1 MIKTA
6 FRFTLALVAVA
17 AHAAELYVS
26 PTGND
31 AGPGTLAA
39 PWKTLQRAAN
49 TAQPGDVVYVRGGKY
64 AERVKF
70 NVSGTA
76 EAPIVFANYE
86 GETPVFDLTG
96 VTPTAASQAIFHLAG
111 RSYLTIRGF
120 ELCNLRTT
128 STAVVPMGIHVEGG
142 GRGVRLERN
151 RIHHIE
157 HNYAVKRK
165 FTANA
170 HGIAVYGNAAT
181 PIEELTIDGNEVSFL
196 RLGASE
202 AVVINGNVS
211 GFAVTNNLVH
221 DCNNIGIDLIGY
233 EGTSPVAA
241 LDRARNGRV
250 AGNIV
255 WRIDS
260 TTNPA
265 YGGSFTTGGGERAAA
280 GIYVDGGTQIVIE
293 RNHVH
298 ASNYGIELASEHGHG
313 RTDFVTIRN
322 NLIRHNQMAG
332 VILGGYDHKRGATEN
347 CVIANNTIYQNDT
360 STGYAGQVNF
370 QFYVRNNTFVNNV
383 VWAAKKT
390 RELLVHYPDASGA
403 TAVQKEFGAGNVFS
417 HNQYFAVGG
426 TPANLVFEVYTRG
439 AHRAFTGLAAWQA
452 SGLVS
457 GDVASSVGDP
467 RFTVPTPGATAGV
480 GEFLPAP
487 ASPLIDAGS
496 PSSIPGPVELD
507 LAGNARLNGLGIDR
521 GALER

>member
-1 MIKTA
+1 MKSP
-6 FRFTLALVAVA
+6 FWFLLALGAVVG
-17 AHAAELYVS
+17 HAAELYVG
-26 PTGND
+26 PAGQD
-31 AGPGTLAA
+31 ANPGSLAA

-49 TAQPGDVVYVRGGKY
+49 AAQPGDTVYVRGGTY

-76 EAPIVFANYE
+76 SAPIVFTNYA
-86 GETPVFDLTG
+86 GETPVFDLNG
-96 VTPTAASQAIFHLAG
+96 VAPTAASQAIFHLVG
-111 RSYLTIRGF
+111 RSYVTIRGF
-120 ELCNLRTT
+120 ELRNLRTT

-142 GRGVRLERN
+142 GRGVRLEGN
-151 RIHHIE
+151 RIHRIE
-157 HNYAVKRK
+157 QNYAVKRK

-181 PIEELTIDGNEVSFL
+181 PIEDLTIDGNEVSFL

-202 AVVINGNVS
+202 AVVINGNVN

-221 DCNNIGIDLIGY
+221 DCNNIGIDIIGY

-250 AGNIV
+250 EGNTV
-255 WRIDS
+255 YRIDA

-280 GIYVDGGTQIVIE
+280 GIYVDGGTQVVIE

-298 ASNYGIELASEHGHG
+298 SSNYGIELASEHANG

-322 NLIRHNQMAG
+322 NLIRNNQMAG

-347 CVIANNTIYQNDT
+347 CVVANNTIYQNDT
-360 STGYAGQVNF
+360 ATGYAGQVNF
-370 QFYVRNNTFVNNV
+370 QFYVRNNAFVNNV

-403 TAVQKEFGAGNVFS
+403 TAAQKEFGVGNVFS

-426 TPANLVFEVYTRG
+426 TPTNIVFEAYTRG
-439 AHRAFTGLAAWQA
+439 AHRTFTGLRAWQA

-467 RFTVPTPGATAGV
+467 RFAVAVPAASAGT
-480 GEFLPAP
+480 GDFLPA
-487 ASPLIDAGS
+487 ANSPLVDAGS
-496 PSSIPGPVELD
+496 PTTVPAPGELD
-507 LAGNARLNGLGIDR
+507 LAGNARLNGLAVDR